1 MGTIKI
7 TEGNELQ
14 IGKIY
19 KASFSFNKD
28 NYPFFLVLEKDKETS
43 FWQSYEILTKK
54 GIETFSVLK
63 TAWFDEVIC

>member
-19 KASFSFNKD
+19 KASFTFNKD
-28 NYPFFLVLEKDKETS
+28 NYPFLVLEKDKETS
-43 FWQSYEILTKK
+43 FLQSYEVLTKN
-54 GIETFSVLK
+54 GIETFSVFK
-63 TAWFDEVIC
+63 TTWFDEVIC